1 MIPKTRE
8 IETVIAPVSA
18 WRAKVCP
25 GPRPAADRHAVPE
38 IGVNIAT
45 SAHVCTPPAPAVQAL
60 PVPVGNPRRGDR
72 RAIKTV
78 QMQGGR
84 RGSSEAWWFPRR
96 RKGDEAQRRRWPVF
110 IARLVLEGEFHSLIV
125 EHHPHVAEERKS
137 QHAVDV
143 DPPRLARGTVQ

>member
-45 SAHVCTPPAPAVQAL
+45 SAHVCTPPAPAVQPL

-96 RKGDEAQRRRWPVF
+96 GEGDGAQRRRWPVF
-110 IARLVLEGEFHSLIV
+110 SARRVRG
-125 EHHPHVAEERKS
+125 AELLSR
-137 QHAVDV
+137 VV
-143 DPPRLARGTVQ
+143 G